1 MRLFLFIFKSSN
13 RNIHILLLCS
23 LPFYL
28 YRFFFLTIHCYTP
41 NQNFPNIK
49 MHTIRSCLNRLFAV
63 LSMDTFTKFYS
74 SIICSLFFT
83 PSGYLLYLI
92 PSISNHFYFYPFVHS
107 FILHNIFT
115 SDKFY
120 HIT

>member
-1 MRLFLFIFKSSN
+1 MRLFLLSLNRRTAIFTFCYCAFCHFICTAASS
-13 RNIHILLLCS
+13 LQ
-23 LPFYL
+23 
-28 YRFFFLTIHCYTP
+28 LTVTHPI
-41 NQNFPNIK
+41 QKFPNIQ
-49 MHTIRSCLNRLFAV
+49 MYTIRSCLNRLFAV